1 MSIDQK
7 LVDAFS
13 SLYRG
18 RTDAWGSVK
27 GLSNKEPVT
36 EANYR
41 AHLEAKTSLGVYMLL
56 DDGTCHFAAIDIDE
70 KSFEKALAIKKELAS
85 IGINAYISASRS
97 KGYHV
102 SVYAETK
109 FVAKDIR
116 RVLTGVLKKLDIKT
130 KHVVNGAEMLTMPEI
145 FPKQDMLDKKV
156 LTYGNYINLPC
167 FGFERPYQTDDGK
180 DIPPVQGIAQIKRVP
195 EAVVLAAVKALPPDP
210 NAPKP
215 TTAAAAPLK
224 RGPKPKHPP
233 CVMQLLSGVNQG
245 VRDDAAFALARHYLD
260 LQYTEDEV
268 LAALKLWDSKNKPPF
283 NDDHQLEA
291 KLKSALKGYAFGCS
305 SIKNG
310 QLSTYCPGEDKC
322 VWLQE
327 NIREKKKKGFLKDT
341 TFMETPDML
350 FEELV
355 KGQEAIFLGYNKIT
369 GAVTKHATIEIGET
383 TWAPVMDPAITEGAL
398 ILPNGIEEYDDT
410 LKLVEEIRAHIH
422 AFVDMSASKEEFAAW
437 YIIMT
442 WVADRLRTVGYY
454 RFEGDTGT
462 GKSRALDVVGRL
474 CYKPMMLAGAITPAP
489 IYRLIRRFRGTLV
502 LDEADFSDSSEKG
515 EVVTIL
521 NCGFEKGR
529 PIVRCSKDDPN
540 TLEILPC
547 FGPKVFATRYTFDD
561 VALEARC
568 ITTKMEETERD
579 DILSILD
586 DTFFAAEMKLR
597 NKLLLWRFRHFTK
610 IEYNAIRDID
620 LTIGSKKL
628 EPRMKQT
635 SLPYALMFKDMPE
648 VLERFRQFIHK
659 YQGEIIETRA
669 EGEQGRIVLAFFTL
683 SAANGKQ
690 YVSSGMITAYVNDNF
705 KMDITSQKVGKI
717 LHSLNI
723 VTSKRRY
730 QGKQQH
736 FIDWNLSTMRK
747 LHRRYVVDRTEFK
760 ELFTDDPKFMAQQEA
775 TEAQEQSEQD
785 LDDMEV

>member
-27 GLSNKEPVT
+27 GMSVKEAVT

-41 AHLEAKTSLGVYMLL
+41 AHLEAKVSLGVYMLL

-70 KSFEKALAIKKELAS
+70 KSFDKALAIKEELKKRNIS
-85 IGINAYISASRS
+85 AYISESKS

-102 SVYAETK
+102 SMYAETK
-109 FVAKDIR
+109 FAAKDIR
-116 RVLTGVLKKLDIKT
+116 RILADVLAACKMNPKT
-130 KHVVNGAEMLTMPEI
+130 EI
-145 FPKQDMLDKKV
+145 FPKQDFLDKKV
-156 LTYGNYINLPC
+156 LNYGNYINLPC
-167 FGFERPYQTDDGK
+167 FGFERPYLTDEK
-180 DIPPVQGIAQIKRVP
+180 KALTPVMALSLIKKVP
-195 EAVVLAAVKALPPDP
+195 ESVVKTAVKALPPDP
-210 NAPKP
+210 NEPKTQRSKAPQ
-215 TTAAAAPLK
+215 K

-233 CVMQLLSGVNQG
+233 CILQILLGVQQG

-260 LQYTEDEV
+260 LQYSEDEV
-268 LAALKLWDSKNKPPF
+268 MAALKLWDAKNKPPF
-283 NDDHQLEA
+283 NDDRMLDT
-291 KLKSALKGYAFGCS
+291 KLKSAMKGYAFGCS
-305 SIKNG
+305 SIKGGN
-310 QLSTYCPGEDKC
+310 LSNYCPGEDKC
-322 VWLQE
+322 VWLSE
-327 NIREKKKKGFLKDT
+327 NLKEKKKKGYLKDT
-341 TFMETPDML
+341 TFLETPDML

-355 KGQEAIFLGYNKIT
+355 HGTESLFIGYNKTT
-369 GAVTKHATIEIGET
+369 GEISKHPNIEIGET
-383 TWAPVMDPAITEGAL
+383 TYVPVMDSSITEGA
-398 ILPNGIEEYDDT
+398 ILLPDSIEEYNDT
-410 LKLVEEIRAHIH
+410 LSLVEDVRKHIH
-422 AFVDMSASKEEFAAW
+422 NFVDIDPVKEEFAAW
-437 YIIMT
+437 YVLMT

-474 CYKPMMLAGAITPAP
+474 CYKPMMLSGAITPAP

-502 LDEADFSDSSEKG
+502 LDEADFSDSSEKS

-586 DTFFAAEMKLR
+586 DTFFKSEMKIR
-597 NKLLLWRFRHFTK
+597 NKLLLWRFRHYTK
-610 IEYNAIRDID
+610 VEYNAIRDID
-620 LTIGSKKL
+620 LDLGKTRL

-635 SLPYALMFKDMPE
+635 SLPYALMFKDLPE
-648 VLERFRQFIHK
+648 VLDRFREFIHR

-669 EGEQGRIVLAFFTL
+669 ESEDGKIVYAIFALA
-683 SAANGKQ
+683 AEHGKN
-690 YVSSGMITAYVNDNF
+690 YVSSGMITSYVNENF
-705 KMDITSQKVGKI
+705 KMDITSQKVGRT
-717 LHSLNI
+717 LHALNLE
-723 VTSKRRY
+723 TQKRRY
-730 QGKQQH
+730 QSKQGH
-736 FIDWNLSTMRK
+736 YINWNNISLRK
-747 LHRRYVVDRTEFK
+747 IHRRYIVDRTEFK
-760 ELFTDDPKFMAQQEA
+760 HLFADDQEFQNENPE
-775 TEAQEQSEQD
+775 EAPD
-785 LDDMEV
+785 LDLEV